1 MNGNWKEAE
10 EKVVKLPEDDV
21 EIFELYVQLL
31 YTGLLPLNKRPE
43 IPEETATKNA
53 TDERKGENN
62 DLDPASSSH
71 EDSSDSNESDADSEK
86 EKEVSEEEKPI
97 DYHLVSE
104 YKQLCKL
111 YVFCDKVQDV
121 FSKNKIVDAIIEA
134 TEEKQKDGLERY
146 PSSTCISLIY
156 DGTTRSSA
164 MRRLLV
170 DFYIEQGW
178 SKWLGEK
185 DAEVLPKDFLFD
197 VAQGMLERRA
207 RPLQD
212 LRAGNGS
219 NYHEEVPA
227 APGKGSK

>member
-1 MNGNWKEAE
+1 IEVRLGEGEQAQSIWVHKDLICSRSAFFSKALNGNWKEAE

-31 YTGLLPLNKRPE
+31 YTGLLP
-43 IPEETATKNA
+43 
-53 TDERKGENN
+53 
-62 DLDPASSSH
+62 
-71 EDSSDSNESDADSEK
+71 EK

-207 RPLQD
+207 RP
-212 LRAGNGS
+212 
-219 NYHEEVPA
+219 
-227 APGKGSK
+227 